1 MSAFTGPL
9 TLTELDTDFQLWRL
23 ETALT
28 YDVGQLGSGRTVV
41 VPVGFVTDGASV
53 PRALWP
59 FLPPW
64 GRYSRPAVIHDLLCV
79 LIEKGEP
86 HKEAKT
92 RKDADAVFFEAMGV
106 TGVSMPVRFIL
117 WLGVRI
123 GALIH
128 SLTGK
133 ESRII
138 KYD

>member
-9 TLTELDTDFQLWRL
+9 TVTELDTDTQLWRL

-28 YDVGQLGSGRTVV
+28 YYVGALGSGRAVV

-64 GRYSRPAVIHDLLCV
+64 GSYSRPAVIHDLLCV
-79 LIEKGEP
+79 LIEKGTP
-86 HKEAKT
+86 HKEAPT
-92 RKDADAVFFEAMGV
+92 RKDADAVFYEAMGV
-106 TGVSMPVRFIL
+106 TGTSMPVRWIL
-117 WLGVRI
+117 WIGVRI
-123 GALIH
+123 GALIY
-128 SLTGK
+128 LATGHT
-133 ESRII
+133 SRIK